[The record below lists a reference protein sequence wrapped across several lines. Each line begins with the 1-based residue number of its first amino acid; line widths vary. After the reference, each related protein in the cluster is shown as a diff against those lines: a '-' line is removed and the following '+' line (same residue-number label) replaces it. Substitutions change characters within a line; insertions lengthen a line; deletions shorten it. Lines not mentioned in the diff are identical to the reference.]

1 MVRINSDTAGLW
13 VLVKKLRSLE
23 ENEVELLVT
32 ENCPLLENLLSF
44 ELLKS
49 QAESLGKKLI
59 FKFEDR
65 NFSYLNEV
73 LNPRPAPLSN
83 PESPRPVLESPAPVI
98 NPSAILPEKPSR
110 GVKLQLP
117 NLSFRFNFKPR
128 LFWVV
133 PALILVFLLALGG
146 LTLAYFY
153 TIPQSRI
160 ALTVDSEPL
169 VRAIDVTA
177 SATASAGLSDSVVIP
192 ALEILAVAKKSEST
206 PSSGRKDVGDKA
218 TGSVT
223 IYNKT
228 GSSVSLPSGTILTS
242 NRGQVLGVVLK
253 FVTNAAV
260 TVPARVANPLS
271 VSGYDPG
278 TVNADVTAQ
287 TFGDE
292 YNLASGDTFP
302 VAGHETTDLI
312 AQNTSNFSGGT
323 RRQAVVVVAADQK
336 NLLDSLTAK
345 LKDELKSTL
354 LSKLVSGQNIDESS
368 VTYKVN
374 SKSFDH
380 GVGEEA
386 SQLSLALEMEASSMA
401 FSRDELN
408 NAVYGK
414 LLTFVPD
421 GYQLFGKE
429 QGVEVL
435 EAKASGKILKIST
448 RGKGFIVPK
457 VSEEDVKRQIA
468 GKSLKEAK
476 EFLSSLAGVS
486 SYKIENPVSFGPF
499 SFLPFKPQNLKV
511 EVVRR

>member
-1 MVRINSDTAGLW
+1 MNSDTAGLW
-13 VLVKKLRSLE
+13 QLVKKIRSLSDS
-23 ENEVELLVT
+23 EVELLVT
-32 ENCPLLENLLSF
+32 ENCPLLENLLAF
-44 ELLKS
+44 ELLKK
-49 QAESLGKKLI
+49 QAEILGKNLT

-65 NFSYLNEV
+65 NFSFLTAA
-73 LNPRPAPLSN
+73 LNPPSPAAAPVPKTPAAPAPAEGAVS
-83 PESPRPVLESPAPVI
+83 A
-98 NPSAILPEKPSR
+98 AILPEKSSR
-110 GVKLQLP
+110 SFALTWPK
-117 NLSFRFNFKPR
+117 LSFNFNFKPR
-128 LFWVV
+128 LSWII
-133 PALILVFLLALGG
+133 PAVALVSLLALGG
-146 LTLAYFY
+146 ATYAYVYF
-153 TIPQSRI
+153 IPQSRVV
-160 ALTVDSEPL
+160 LTVDSEPL

-177 SATASAGLSDSVVIP
+177 SATASAGLADAVIIP
-192 ALEILAVAKKSEST
+192 ALEILASAKKSEST
-206 PSSGRKDVGDKA
+206 ASSGRKDVGDKA

-228 GSSVSLPSGTILTS
+228 GSSVSLPAGTILTS
-242 NRGQVLGVVLK
+242 NRGQVLGVTLK
-253 FVTNAAV
+253 FVANAAV
-260 TVPARVANPLS
+260 TVPARVANPLT

-292 YNLASGDTFP
+292 YNLAAGDTFP

-312 AQNTSNFSGGT
+312 AQNTSNFTGGT

-354 LSKLVSGQNIDESS
+354 LSKLVSGQNIDENS

-401 FSRDELN
+401 FSQDELN

-435 EAKASGKILKIST
+435 EAKASGKILKISA

-468 GKSLKEAK
+468 GKSIKEA
-476 EFLSSLAGVS
+476 EAFLKGLSGVS
-486 SYKIENPVSFGPF
+486 SFKIENPVNLGPF
-499 SFLPFKPQNLKV
+499 SFLPVRPQNLKV